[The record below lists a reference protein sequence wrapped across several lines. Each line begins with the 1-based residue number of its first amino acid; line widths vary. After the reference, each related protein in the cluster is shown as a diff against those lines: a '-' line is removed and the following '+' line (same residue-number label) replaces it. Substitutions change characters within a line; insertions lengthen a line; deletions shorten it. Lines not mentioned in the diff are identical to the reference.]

1 MIVAVAAKPKCILHI
16 GPHKTGSTSLQSMLC
31 DYKTKLNQDGFVF
44 PQGMRSEHGRKHF
57 KGCTKNMASVAVD
70 LRANYT
76 GPWDDIT
83 TTWKGWQPTIRHQSF
98 GNAGV
103 HTGFEQFLNHAEQKN
118 QSIVVSSEEFDR
130 PGVDCKIF
138 KRWLRPFD
146 TTVVVGYR
154 PFFDFLLSIHK
165 EINDPH
171 HITFVQHHITFVQW
185 LPTAIDTYWET
196 FTVPVIA
203 RFEKCF
209 DTIRILPLETGFL
222 NTFACDIMQAGTL
235 CTALGHLTEEI
246 HSNARTE
253 RFDNTTCADKNSLD
267 RIWQHSKTAATEV
280 HFRLSQQLT
289 SPVTSPPG
297 LPPLNLASLRAQ
309 FDSRMFCNQPR
320 GPKKKK
326 KNKKKEKEEKRR
338 KKKRRTKIGKK
349 NIK

>member
-16 GPHKTGSTSLQSMLC
+16 GPHKTGSTSLQSMIC
-31 DYKTKLNQDGFVF
+31 AYEKELNQDGFVL
-44 PQGMRSEHGRKHF
+44 PQGMRSEHVKKHGRKHY
-57 KGCTKNMASVAVD
+57 GCAKNMANVALD

-76 GPWDDIT
+76 GPWHDIT
-83 TTWKGWQPTIRHQSF
+83 TTWKGRQPTIRHQSF

-118 QSIVVSSEEFDR
+118 HSIVVSSEEFDY
-130 PGVDCKIF
+130 PAVDCKIF

-165 EINDPH
+165 EVKAGQLDP
-171 HITFVQHHITFVQW
+171 HHITFVQW
-185 LPTAIDTYWET
+185 LPTAIDEYWEM

-235 CTALGHLTEEI
+235 CTALRHLTKEI
-246 HSNARTE
+246 HSNVRTE

-280 HFRLSQQLT
+280 DFRLSQQRT
-289 SPVTSPPG
+289 SPTG
-297 LPPLNLASLRAQ
+297 LTPLNLASLRAQ
-309 FDSRMFCNQPR
+309 FDSRMFCNQPGR
-320 GPKKKK
+320 PKKNQKRKKKK
-326 KNKKKEKEEKRR
+326 KGGRR
-338 KKKRRTKIGKK
+338 KKNQKNRVKPSHKESVRRL
-349 NIK
+349 

>member
-16 GPHKTGSTSLQSMLC
+16 GPHKTGSTSLQSMIC
-31 DYKTKLNQDGFVF
+31 HYKSC
-44 PQGMRSEHGRKHF
+44 P
-57 KGCTKNMASVAVD
+57 KNMASVAID

-171 HITFVQHHITFVQW
+171 
-185 LPTAIDTYWET
+185 
-196 FTVPVIA
+196 
-203 RFEKCF
+203 
-209 DTIRILPLETGFL
+209 
-222 NTFACDIMQAGTL
+222 
-235 CTALGHLTEEI
+235 
-246 HSNARTE
+246 
-253 RFDNTTCADKNSLD
+253 
-267 RIWQHSKTAATEV
+267 
-280 HFRLSQQLT
+280 
-289 SPVTSPPG
+289 
-297 LPPLNLASLRAQ
+297 
-309 FDSRMFCNQPR
+309 
-320 GPKKKK
+320 
-326 KNKKKEKEEKRR
+326 
-338 KKKRRTKIGKK
+338 
-349 NIK
+349 